1 MSKRK
6 PTLRSRFKSIR
17 RAGCGFILLMVVA
30 VVALT
35 GILIFAFTNVLDPV
49 GQQGN
54 AFMNALK
61 NEQYDAAY
69 AVLSNDYQQTVT
81 GPEFAS
87 NMREFTTPPTG
98 WSFSSFSVFGSTGR
112 IKGRVT
118 FAGQEEY
125 NLTIYFVYEDG
136 GWAVNGFD
144 FGVYQETSL
153 VPPPEPTVEP
163 SH

>member
-6 PTLRSRFKSIR
+6 TIRSRFGAIR
-17 RAGCGFILLMVVA
+17 RAGCWFALVITVA
-30 VVALT
+30 IVALG

-54 AFMNALK
+54 AFMTALK
-61 NEQYDAAY
+61 DERYNDAY
-69 AVLSNDYQQTVT
+69 ALMSERYHETVPPERFTSNVQ
-81 GPEFAS
+81 ERI
-87 NMREFTTPPTG
+87 NPPTS
-98 WSFSSFSVFGSTGR
+98 WRFSSFSVNGPNGR
-112 IKGRVT
+112 IIGRAT
-118 FAGQEEY
+118 FDGQEY

-144 FGVYQETSL
+144 FGLYQETNL
-153 VPPPEPTVEP
+153 VPTPAPTVPP